1 MTLDTAVPD
10 SAGIGAEQ
18 LAVVTVRDLV
28 YDYPT
33 ARALFGVSFDVAPGS
48 ITALVGP
55 NGAGKTTLMRCL
67 AALETPYSGSVT
79 VDGLDVE
86 EHPRRVHE
94 RLGFLQDFFG
104 LYDDLT
110 VRQCLDHHGAAR
122 GVPAAMC
129 PEAITRSAER
139 LHLAGR
145 LDQKAGTLSRGLRQR
160 LAIAQAIIHEP
171 SVLLLDEPA
180 SGLDP
185 EARQDLSGLL
195 LALRDE
201 GMTLIV
207 SSHILAELE
216 DYSTDMMIMHEGRI
230 TEHSALRDMAAA
242 AAPRIRVV
250 LAAAHDGL
258 PGALEDADGVSGVT
272 VDDEGAS
279 FAFAGDDA
287 ARAALLRHLIEAG
300 VPVAAFHP
308 EQRSMQDVYLERLQR
323 DRTEGAEGGS

>member
-1 MTLDTAVPD
+1 MV
-10 SAGIGAEQ
+10 E
-18 LAVVTVRDLV
+18 VRDLV
-28 YDYPT
+28 FDYPT
-33 ARALFGVSFDVAPGS
+33 ARALFGVSFEIEPGS

-67 AALETPYSGSVT
+67 AALETPNSGSVV

-86 EHPRRVHE
+86 EHPRQVHE
-94 RLGFLQDFFG
+94 RLGFLQDFYG

-110 VRQCLDHHGAAR
+110 VRQCLDYHAAAR
-122 GVPAAMC
+122 GVPSGQR
-129 PEAITRSAER
+129 PQSIERSAER
-139 LHLAGR
+139 LHLDRR

-171 SVLLLDEPA
+171 SLLLLDEPA

-185 EARQDLSGLL
+185 EARQNLSGQLL
-195 LALRDE
+195 ELRDE

-216 DYSTDMMIMHEGRI
+216 DYSTHMMIMHEGRI
-230 TEHSALRDMAAA
+230 TEHSAIRDMEDSAAA
-242 AAPRIRVV
+242 RMRVELAAP
-250 LAAAHDGL
+250 HDGL
-258 PGALEDADGVSGVT
+258 QAALEEIDGVSAVT
-272 VDDEGAS
+272 PDGKGAT

-287 ARAALLRHLIEAG
+287 ARAGLLRGLVEAG

-323 DRTEGAEGGS
+323 DRGKSGEGGS

>member
-1 MTLDTAVPD
+1 MSRDTAVPD
-10 SAGIGAEQ
+10 PAGLGAGET
-18 LAVVTVRDLV
+18 AVVAVRDLV

-33 ARALFGVSFDVAPGS
+33 ARALFGVSFDITPGS

-86 EHPRRVHE
+86 EHPRQIHE

-110 VRQCLDHHGAAR
+110 VRRSLDYHAAAR
-122 GVPAAMC
+122 SVPASGRRAAV
-129 PEAITRSAER
+129 ERSAQR
-139 LHLAGR
+139 LGLSER
-145 LDQKAGTLSRGLRQR
+145 LDQRAGTLSRGLRQR
-160 LAIAQAIIHEP
+160 LAIAQAIIHGP
-171 SVLLLDEPA
+171 SLLLLDEPA

-185 EARQDLSGLL
+185 EARQSLSRLL
-195 LALRDE
+195 LALQGE
-201 GMTLIV
+201 GMTLVV

-216 DYSTDMMIMHEGRI
+216 DYSTHMMIMHEGRI
-230 TEHSALRDMAAA
+230 TEHSAIGDMAET
-242 AAPRIRVV
+242 AAPRLRVT
-250 LAAAHDGL
+250 LAALHDGL
-258 PGALEDADGVSGVT
+258 RAALQGVSGLSGIT
-272 VDDEGAS
+272 VDDRGAS

-287 ARAALLRHLIEAG
+287 ARADLLRSLIEAG
-300 VPVAAFHP
+300 IPVAAFHT

-323 DRTEGAEGGS
+323 DRTGGAEDAQ